1 MILAYGALKAD
12 ILQDETAS
20 QEPPVQTPDV
30 QEPVTPEQDPDEV
43 PTEDTVYELNKNK
56 VMGIVLGLITVL
68 IIGVIIY
75 GLTMN

>member
-1 MILAYGALKAD
+1 MILAYGALKAN
-12 ILQDETAS
+12 ILQDEPVT
-20 QEPPVQTPDV
+20 QEPPVQTPEV
-30 QEPVTPEQDPDEV
+30 QEPVTPEQDLDEV

-68 IIGVIIY
+68 ILGVIIY